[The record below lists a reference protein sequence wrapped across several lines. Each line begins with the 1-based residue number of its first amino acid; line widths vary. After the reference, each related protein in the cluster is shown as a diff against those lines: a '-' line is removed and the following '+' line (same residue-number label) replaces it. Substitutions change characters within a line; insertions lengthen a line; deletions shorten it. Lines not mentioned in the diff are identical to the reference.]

1 MRAARLANPRK
12 YHYFSGIWGVISVG
26 IFASP
31 HAMGVAYGSGGCGII
46 YAGHDGCTNAG
57 DQLMAQL
64 VFVGAIIAW
73 VVATMSLLLFVTKL
87 VLGQLTGFVETDGHK
102 TPLAYTAAQ
111 QMEGM
116 DRMKHGGMTGSENT
130 TVYTPRETERLAL
143 SSPQKGG
150 VEKSVRRT
158 SVVGQRILPPADLGP

>member
-1 MRAARLANPRK
+1 M
-12 YHYFSGIWGVISVG
+12 
-26 IFASP
+26 
-31 HAMGVAYGSGGCGII
+31 
-46 YAGHDGCTNAG
+46 
-57 DQLMAQL
+57 
-64 VFVGAIIAW
+64 GAIIGW

-130 TVYTPRETERLAL
+130 TVYTPRESEPRLN
-143 SSPQKGG
+143 SPQKVG
-150 VEKSVRRT
+150 VEKS
-158 SVVGQRILPPADLGP
+158 S

>member
-1 MRAARLANPRK
+1 ML
-12 YHYFSGIWGVISVG
+12 SVG

-31 HAMGVAYGSGGCGII
+31 HAMGVAYGSGGCGIL
-46 YAGHDGCTNAG
+46 YAGHDGCTAAG
-57 DQLMAQL
+57 DQLLAQIL
-64 VFVGAIIAW
+64 FVLAIIGWVGASMTA
-73 VVATMSLLLFVTKL
+73 LLLPLKIVM
-87 VLGQLTGFVETDGHK
+87 GS
-102 TPLAYTAAQ
+102 LAYTPAQ

-143 SSPQKGG
+143 SSPQKVG

>member
-1 MRAARLANPRK
+1 M
-12 YHYFSGIWGVISVG
+12 ISVG

-116 DRMKHGGMTGSENT
+116 DRMKHGGMSGPENI
-130 TVYTPRETERLAL
+130 TVHTPRGDLEVSLPSVLAGN
-143 SSPQKGG
+143 SSDCAGY
-150 VEKSVRRT
+150 
-158 SVVGQRILPPADLGP
+158 VV